1 MTAQNGIRVGASA
14 VIVRDAAIVLVEY
27 GAGWQPHFNLPG
39 GGIEQGES
47 IVVGLRREVREETG
61 AEVSVGPLLLALEY
75 FPPFE
80 LRMQNAECRKR
91 RCVA

>member
-1 MTAQNGIRVGASA
+1 MNSSSLQNGIRVGASA
-14 VIVRDAAIVLVEY
+14 VIVRDAAIVLIEY

-47 IVVGLRREVREETG
+47 IVDGLRREVREETG
-61 AEVSVGPLLLALEY
+61 AEVVVGS
-75 FPPFE
+75 PFE

-91 RCVA
+91 RCVS